1 MLAGHPLGDLPGP
14 LSTIT
19 ACHRPTGTAYRP
31 ATARPSGEASSVRV
45 AAGLQHFRL
54 SGDRPVIPTTPR
66 PHCGCEQ
73 PTPRKARYGWAGSTI
88 PSAPPERQGARKLD
102 PANLPTF
109 FI

>member
-31 ATARPSGEASSVRV
+31 ATARPSDEASSVRV
-45 AAGLQHFRL
+45 AAGLQHCRL

-66 PHCGCEQ
+66 PHCGCEKTN
-73 PTPRKARYGWAGSTI
+73 PAHRAARLGWKYHTI
-88 PSAPPERQGARKLD
+88 RLGRPSRGARIGSDL
-102 PANLPTF
+102 LC
-109 FI
+109 